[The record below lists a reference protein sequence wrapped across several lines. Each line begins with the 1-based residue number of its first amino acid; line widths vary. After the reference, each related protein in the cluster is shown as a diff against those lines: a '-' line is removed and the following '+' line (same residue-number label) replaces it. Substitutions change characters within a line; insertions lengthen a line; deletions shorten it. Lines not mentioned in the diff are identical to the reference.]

1 MAQEICLP
9 FQETWVWSLGWEDP
23 LKKEMATHSS
33 ILNPENPINRGLVC
47 HSPWC
52 SKESDTTQWLNNHH
66 HHHQISQPAWLMN
79 SRNLFLI
86 VLEAESARSGC
97 QHGGVLVRIFF
108 LVADC
113 LLLTV
118 FSHGG
123 RSKEVLRSLSYKGT
137 NPFTRA
143 APSWP
148 QYCPKAPPPN
158 VIILGI
164 RLLTCEFW
172 GSAQTLNL

>member
-1 MAQEICLP
+1 M
-9 FQETWVWSLGWEDP
+9 
-23 LKKEMATHSS
+23 
-33 ILNPENPINRGLVC
+33 C

-52 SKESDTTQWLNNHH
+52 SKESDTTQWLNNQ
-66 HHHQISQPAWLMN
+66 HHHQISQPGWLMN

-97 QHGGVLVRIFF
+97 QHGRVLVRIFF

-143 APSWP
+143 APS
-148 QYCPKAPPPN
+148 
-158 VIILGI
+158 
-164 RLLTCEFW
+164 
-172 GSAQTLNL
+172 

>member
-1 MAQEICLP
+1 M
-9 FQETWVWSLGWEDP
+9 WVWSLGWEHP
-23 LKKEMATHSS
+23 LKKERATHCS
-33 ILNPENPINRGLVC
+33 ILNLENPINRRA
-47 HSPWC
+47 WC
-52 SKESDTTQWLNNHH
+52 ATVHGVAKSQDKTQWLNNQHH
-66 HHHQISQPAWLMN
+66 HEISQPGWLTN
-79 SRNLFLI
+79 SRSLLLI
-86 VLEAESARSGC
+86 VLEAGSPRSGC
-97 QHGGVLVRIFF
+97 QHGRVLVKVLF

-118 FSHGG
+118 FSYGG
-123 RSKEVLRSLSYKGT
+123 KSKEVLGGLSHKGT

-148 QYCPKAPPPN
+148 QCCPKAPPAN